1 MDKWVGVKYSRGIT
15 SPFFFLFPSPRHFQY
30 TQPMADIQTRLEK
43 VGIAI
48 PEILLPRA
56 ELKQWAVIAC
66 DQFTQDR
73 AYWKKA
79 AEIAAG
85 SPSSLDLIFPEVFLD
100 EGNRT
105 GRIEGIHK
113 TMRDYLDR
121 GIFGVPRRGFVYL
134 ERDTPFNRG
143 RKGLVAAVDLEQYS
157 WSPTE
162 RPLIRS
168 TEGTVTE
175 RLPPRMAIRRNA
187 PVETPHIL
195 LLIDDETNSL
205 LQELGARARKT
216 APVYQGELM
225 LDSGSISGWFFD
237 SQDDFAFLA
246 DGLEEL
252 ARRALTRYETP
263 NAQPASASQPASVT
277 QPFLFAVGD
286 GNHSLASAKGIWD
299 EYKKQNGVNDHP
311 CRYALVEI
319 ENIYDPAIKFE
330 PIHRVVFG
338 LGFEEALNV
347 LSALPGF
354 SSRVIKSSEEL
365 VRLTRETV
373 KGNRFGI
380 VCKNAVSWNRYALVE
395 TGAGG
400 ISTACLQPLLDN
412 TVAASN
418 GALTIDYIHGEDE
431 LFRLAN
437 GSEKQAV
444 GILLPPVQKAGFF
457 ETIARNGPLPRK
469 SFSMGEACEK
479 RFYIEC
485 RRLFG

>member
-1 MDKWVGVKYSRGIT
+1 
-15 SPFFFLFPSPRHFQY
+15 
-30 TQPMADIQTRLEK
+30 MADIQNRLEK

-73 AYWKKA
+73 AYWEKA
-79 AEIAAG
+79 ADIAAG
-85 SPSSLDLIFPEVFLD
+85 SPSSINMIFPEVFLD
-100 EGNRT
+100 EENRAL
-105 GRIEGIHK
+105 RVKGIHSS
-113 TMRDYLDR
+113 MRNYLDS
-121 GIFGVPRRGFVYL
+121 GIFAAPRQGFVYL

-143 RKGLVAAVDLEQYS
+143 RKGLVVAVDLEQYS
-157 WSPTE
+157 WLPTA

-168 TEGTVTE
+168 TEGTVE
-175 RLPPRMAIRRNA
+175 KRLPPRMAIRRNA

-205 LQELGARARKT
+205 LQGLGERARK
-216 APVYQGELM
+216 ASPVYKGELM
-225 LDSGSISGWFFD
+225 LDSGTISGWFLD

-246 DGLEEL
+246 DRLEEL
-252 ARRALTRYETP
+252 ARKALTRYETG
-263 NAQPASASQPASVT
+263 NVAFAKQPASAS

-286 GNHSLASAKGIWD
+286 GNHSLASAKEVWE
-299 EYKKQNGVNDHP
+299 EYKKANGGADKHP

-319 ENIYDPAIKFE
+319 ENIYDPAIQFE

-338 LGFEEALNV
+338 LGFDEALDA

-354 SSRVIKSSEEL
+354 SSRITGGQEEL
-365 VRLTRETV
+365 VRLTREPV
-373 KGNRFGI
+373 KGNRFGLI
-380 VCKNAVSWNRYALVE
+380 SQDCYALVE
-395 TGAGG
+395 TDAGG
-400 ISTACLQPLLDN
+400 LSTACLQPLLDN
-412 TVAASN
+412 AVNASN
-418 GALTIDYIHGEDE
+418 GALSIDYIHGEDE
-431 LFRLAN
+431 LFRLAR
-437 GSEKQAV
+437 GSEKQV
-444 GILLPPVQKAGFF
+444 TGILLPPVQKAGFF

-485 RRLFG
+485 RKLFS

>member
-1 MDKWVGVKYSRGIT
+1 MT
-15 SPFFFLFPSPRHFQY
+15 NL
-30 TQPMADIQTRLEK
+30 QTRLEK
-43 VGIAI
+43 LGITI

-79 AEIAAG
+79 AEIASS
-85 SPSSLDLIFPEVFLD
+85 SPSSLDLIFPEAFLD
-100 EGNRT
+100 EENSAL
-105 GRIEGIHK
+105 RIEGIHRS
-113 TMRDYLDR
+113 MRSYLES
-121 GIFGVPRRGFVYL
+121 GIFAAPRRGFVYL

-157 WSPTE
+157 WSPTA
-162 RPLIRS
+162 RPMIRS
-168 TEGTVTE
+168 TEGTVAD

-195 LLIDDETNSL
+195 LLIDDETNNL
-205 LQELGARARKT
+205 LQGLGARAKKT

-225 LDSGSISGWFFD
+225 QDSGSISGWFLD
-237 SQDDFAFLA
+237 SEDDFAFLA
-246 DGLEEL
+246 DRLEEL
-252 ARRALTRYETP
+252 ARRALTRYETE
-263 NAQPASASQPASVT
+263 NAASVAQSASVS

-286 GNHSLASAKGIWD
+286 GNHSLASAKEIWE
-299 EYKKQNGVNDHP
+299 EYKKANGVNNHP

-338 LGFEEALNV
+338 LGFEESLKV

-354 SSRVIKSSEEL
+354 SSRTIGGQEEL
-365 VRLTRETV
+365 VLLTREPV
-373 KGNRFGI
+373 KGNRFGLI
-380 VCKNAVSWNRYALVE
+380 SQNRYALVE
-395 TGAGG
+395 TSAGG
-400 ISTACLQPLLDN
+400 LSTACLQPLLDN
-412 TVAASN
+412 IVSASK
-418 GALTIDYIHGEDE
+418 GALVIDYIHGEDE
-431 LFRLAN
+431 LFRISHN
-437 GSEKQAV
+437 TEKQAA

-457 ETIARNGPLPRK
+457 ETVAKNGPLPRK
-469 SFSMGEACEK
+469 SFSMGEASEK

-485 RRLFG
+485 RKLFS

>member
-1 MDKWVGVKYSRGIT
+1 
-15 SPFFFLFPSPRHFQY
+15 
-30 TQPMADIQTRLEK
+30 MADIQARLEK

-85 SPSSLDLIFPEVFLD
+85 SSSSLDLIFPEVFLD
-100 EGNRT
+100 EGNRD
-105 GRIEGIHK
+105 GRIEDIHK
-113 TMRDYLDR
+113 AMRKYLDT
-121 GIFGVPRRGFVYL
+121 GIFAAPRRGFVYL
-134 ERDTPFNRG
+134 ERDTSFNRG
-143 RKGLVAAVDLEQYS
+143 RKGLVVAVDLEQYS
-157 WSPTE
+157 WSPAE

-195 LLIDDETNSL
+195 LLIDDETNKL
-205 LQELGARARKT
+205 LQGLGSRARKA

-225 LDSGSISGWFFD
+225 LDSGSISGWFLD

-246 DGLEEL
+246 NGLEEL
-252 ARRALTRYETP
+252 ANRALTRYEAP
-263 NAQPASASQPASVT
+263 NAQPASVT

-338 LGFEEALNV
+338 LGFEEALNA

-354 SSRVIKSSEEL
+354 SSRMIESSEEL
-365 VRLTRETV
+365 VRLTREPV
-373 KGNRFGI
+373 KGNRFGLI
-380 VCKNAVSWNRYALVE
+380 SQNRYALVE
-395 TGAGG
+395 TSAGG

-412 TVAASN
+412 AVAASS
-418 GALTIDYIHGEDE
+418 GVLSIDYIHGEDE
-431 LFRLAN
+431 LFRLAHN
-437 GSEKQAV
+437 SEKPAA
-444 GILLPPVQKAGFF
+444 GMLLPPVQKAGFF

>member
-1 MDKWVGVKYSRGIT
+1 MV
-15 SPFFFLFPSPRHFQY
+15 
-30 TQPMADIQTRLEK
+30 
-43 VGIAI
+43 
-48 PEILLPRA
+48 
-56 ELKQWAVIAC
+56 
-66 DQFTQDR
+66 
-73 AYWKKA
+73 
-79 AEIAAG
+79 
-85 SPSSLDLIFPEVFLD
+85 
-100 EGNRT
+100 
-105 GRIEGIHK
+105 
-113 TMRDYLDR
+113 
-121 GIFGVPRRGFVYL
+121 
-134 ERDTPFNRG
+134 
-143 RKGLVAAVDLEQYS
+143 
-157 WSPTE
+157 
-162 RPLIRS
+162 
-168 TEGTVTE
+168 
-175 RLPPRMAIRRNA
+175 IRRNA

-205 LQELGARARKT
+205 LQGLGARARKT
-216 APVYQGELM
+216 TPVYQGELM
-225 LDSGSISGWFFD
+225 SNSGGISGWFLD
-237 SQDDFAFLA
+237 SEDDFAFLA

-263 NAQPASASQPASVT
+263 AS

-299 EYKKQNGVNDHP
+299 EYKKQNGVNNHP

-319 ENIYDPAIKFE
+319 ENIYDPAITFE

-338 LGFEEALNV
+338 LGSEEALNT

-354 SSRVIKSSEEL
+354 SSRMVESSEEL
-365 VRLTRETV
+365 VRLTREPV

-380 VCKNAVSWNRYALVE
+380 ICQNRYALVE
-395 TGAGG
+395 TDAGG

-412 TVAASN
+412 AVVASN

-437 GSEKQAV
+437 GSEKQAA
-444 GILLPPVQKAGFF
+444 GMLLPPVQKAGFF

-485 RRLFG
+485 RKLFG

>member
-1 MDKWVGVKYSRGIT
+1 
-15 SPFFFLFPSPRHFQY
+15 
-30 TQPMADIQTRLEK
+30 MADIKTRLEK
-43 VGIAI
+43 LGIAI

-56 ELKQWAVIAC
+56 GLKQWAVIAC

-85 SPSSLDLIFPEVFLD
+85 SPSSLDLIFPEIFLD
-100 EGNRT
+100 EGNRA
-105 GRIEGIHK
+105 GRIEDIHRA
-113 TMRDYLDR
+113 MRKYLDT
-121 GIFGVPRRGFVYL
+121 GIFTAPRRGFVYL

-143 RKGLVAAVDLEQYS
+143 RKGLVAAVDLEHYS
-157 WSPTE
+157 WSPAS

-195 LLIDDETNSL
+195 LLIDDEKNSL
-205 LQELGARARKT
+205 LPGLESRAKKT

-225 LDSGSISGWFFD
+225 LDSGNISGWFID
-237 SQDDFAFLA
+237 SEDDFAFLA
-246 DGLEEL
+246 NGLEEL
-252 ARRALTRYETP
+252 AHKALTRYETP

-286 GNHSLASAKGIWD
+286 GNHSLASAKGIWE
-299 EYKKQNGVNDHP
+299 EYKKQNGVNNHP

-338 LGFEEALNV
+338 LGFEEALDA
-347 LSALPGF
+347 LLALPGF
-354 SSRVIKSSEEL
+354 SSRMIESLEEL
-365 VRLTRETV
+365 VRLTREPV
-373 KGNRFGI
+373 KGNRFGL
-380 VCKNAVSWNRYALVE
+380 VCKNAVGQNRYALVE
-395 TGAGG
+395 TGAVGL
-400 ISTACLQPLLDN
+400 STACLQPLLDN
-412 TVAASN
+412 AVAASN

-431 LFRLAN
+431 LFRITHN
-437 GSEKQAV
+437 SEKPV
-444 GILLPPVQKAGFF
+444 TGILLPPVQKAGFF

-485 RRLFG
+485 RKLLNNEE